1 MPGVPRSGDTAG
13 YTRGA
18 DVGQACAP
26 GMVSG
31 HRHPAVTYDGVSFRI
46 CPMGFGAGHLLCLR
60 TVSLS
65 RHARMLHLFFSN
77 RFTTLE
83 AALLRDI
90 AQAPDASPGAG
101 NPFETETIVVPSVA
115 VRRRLE
121 LDYADVFG
129 VCANVRLT
137 YLAQWLWDMAGKL
150 LTVPESSPFA
160 PDRLVWPL
168 YQCLA
173 QPWGESSP
181 RLAGYLAGA
190 DDVMRFELADR
201 LAHIYDQYLTYRP
214 DWLERWQ
221 SGEFISPGAS
231 TTWGEVQRADEAWQ
245 SALWRQVLAHLE
257 IRERHPTLR
266 AIDRIEQLTPETVP
280 VGWPSRVCVFALSS
294 MPPLSMALLKA
305 MSRLIDVHLY
315 VLNPCESYWFDIVPP
330 SRLSYLTQR
339 DGKAHREV
347 GHPLLAEWGRQTQS
361 HIDALYAD
369 LAPQAVEDRALFQ
382 PNPEPTLLAALQN
395 GILSLDDGR
404 HGAPDGVAADGSVQ
418 VHVCHSLARQIEV
431 LHDRL
436 LACFDEIPDLRPDD
450 VLITVPDLG
459 RAAPLI
465 DAVFGTATPRIPYLV
480 TGLPPTRTNPVA
492 RAFASILALPQQRV
506 AASSL
511 VELARTEAVAQRY
524 DLGGN
529 VLDAIQNWLHSAG
542 ARRGWRGDALLRL
555 DGTGQTSSDRTMT
568 SAGADIPP
576 ALERHTL
583 GDAMMRLFLGYALPD
598 DAMPVDD
605 WLPVGG
611 IEGGRAEL
619 LGQLARLIDDLDMTA
634 VSLQTERTGLAWRD
648 QLLAMLELF
657 FSDEPRFADDVA
669 EVRMAI
675 EQIGTAIADGA
686 PEVRVPVEVVAR
698 VLADALDDPTRG
710 GVPSGRVTF
719 AAIPSLRLLPYRV
732 VCMIGMDDGVLPGR
746 VRADEFD
753 LMRALPQRGDRQRR
767 DDERNLFLDL
777 MLSAQDRFLITYTG
791 RSVRDN
797 APLPPSTVVDELLD
811 FTGQLLAPASQGF
824 DLDEQRKARETLVVL
839 HPLQPFSPAYF
850 DGRKP
855 SLYSYDVANGEAAQQ
870 LVGQLASPAPD
881 AAALPFVHEPLPAIA
896 QTHLTLDDLLRFW
909 RHPGRAWARDRLGL
923 SLGDMLTEVEDEEPF
938 VLDWSGRDALAAR
951 LLPRLLRDDGRD
963 PRAQAAAIERIANVS
978 HELPGGATGAVWRRR
993 ELGGLRALATQV
1005 RQAQADGTQEL
1016 LVTLPLKPALPPS
1029 WTGSTDAIWHGDA
1042 TLCADC
1048 LLQGRLAPVSRHG
1061 LVMYRYGSMRP
1072 SDLLAAWLAHLVL
1085 CAHLQQPEHAG
1096 LEVAPRTLWYGEDE
1110 TFALR
1115 PVDDAAALL
1124 AQWVALYRLG
1134 QTRPLP
1140 FFVRSAWKLASTG
1153 KMTDAESAWSGSAF
1167 ARGDADD
1174 PYTKLIWRGVEDPLA
1189 SPFDLLA
1196 NTMFGPMVQHLE
1208 IVEGA

>member
-1 MPGVPRSGDTAG
+1 
-13 YTRGA
+13 
-18 DVGQACAP
+18 
-26 GMVSG
+26 
-31 HRHPAVTYDGVSFRI
+31 
-46 CPMGFGAGHLLCLR
+46 
-60 TVSLS
+60 
-65 RHARMLHLFFSN
+65 MLHLFFSN

-83 AALLRDI
+83 AALLRDL
-90 AQAPDASPGAG
+90 AQAPGSAG
-101 NPFETETIVVPSVA
+101 KSGHPFETETIVVPSVA

-137 YLAQWLWDMAGKL
+137 YLAQWLWDMAGQL

-168 YQCLA
+168 YQCLG
-173 QPWGESSP
+173 QPWVTTSP

-190 DDVMRFELADR
+190 DEVMRFELADR
-201 LAHIYDQYLTYRP
+201 LAHLYDQYLTYRP
-214 DWLERWQ
+214 NWLERWQ
-221 SGEFISPGAS
+221 SGDAIAPGAA
-231 TTWGEVQRADEAWQ
+231 TGWGDVQRADEAWQ
-245 SALWRQVLAHLE
+245 SALWRQVLTHLE

-266 AIDRIEQLTPETVP
+266 AIDRIEALTPETVP
-280 VGWPSRVCVFALSS
+280 AGWPSRVSVFALSS

-305 MSRLIDVHLY
+305 MSRLIDVRLY
-315 VLNPCESYWFDIVPP
+315 ALNPCESYWFDIVPP
-330 SRLSYLTQR
+330 SRLSYLARR
-339 DGKAHREV
+339 DGAAHREV

-382 PNPEPTLLAALQN
+382 PNAAPTLLAALQN
-395 GILSLDDGR
+395 GILTLDDGR
-404 HGAPDGVAADGSVQ
+404 HGAPDGVGADGSVQ

-450 VLITVPDLG
+450 VLVTVPDLG

-492 RAFASILALPQQRV
+492 RAFAAILALAQQRV

-511 VELARTEAVAQRY
+511 VELARTEAIAQRY

-529 VLDAIQNWLHSAG
+529 VLDAIQDWLHAAG

-555 DGTGQTSSDRTMT
+555 D
-568 SAGADIPP
+568 APP
-576 ALERHTL
+576 ASALSDADASPVLERHTL

-598 DAMPVDD
+598 DALPVDD

-611 IEGGRAEL
+611 IEGGRAEW
-619 LGQLARLIDDLDMTA
+619 LGQLARLIDDLDANA
-634 VSLQTERTGLAWRD
+634 VTLQTARTGLAWRD
-648 QLLAMLELF
+648 QLLAMLEQF

-675 EQIGTAIADGA
+675 EQIGSAIADGA
-686 PEVRVPVEVVAR
+686 PDVQVPVDVVAR
-698 VLADALDDPTRG
+698 VLANALDDPTRG

-797 APLPPSTVVDELLD
+797 APLPPSTAVDELLD
-811 FTGQLLAPASQGF
+811 FAGQLLAPVLQGYS
-824 DLDEQRKARETLVVL
+824 LDDQREARERLAVS

-850 DGRKP
+850 DGHDA
-855 SLYSYDVANGEAAQQ
+855 SLYSYDAANGEAAQQ
-870 LVGQLASPAPD
+870 LADQLASPAPEAP
-881 AAALPFVHEPLPAIA
+881 AAPFVREPLPAIV

-923 SLGDMLTEVEDEEPF
+923 SLGELLTEVDDEEPF
-938 VLDWSGRDALAAR
+938 VLDWAGRDALAAR
-951 LLPRLLRDDGRD
+951 LLPRLLRQDGRGVREGHASTD
-963 PRAQAAAIERIANVS
+963 AIERIAKVS

-993 ELGGLRALATQV
+993 ELGALRALASQV
-1005 RQAQADGTQEL
+1005 REVQAEGTQDL
-1016 LVTLPLKPALPPS
+1016 LVTLPLTPALPPS
-1029 WTGSTDAIWHGDA
+1029 WLESTDTAWHGDA
-1042 TLCADC
+1042 TLRAEC
-1048 LLQGRLAPVSRHG
+1048 LLQGRLAPVSRYG

-1072 SDLLAAWLAHLVL
+1072 SDLLAAWLSHLAL

-1096 LEVAPRTLWYGEDE
+1096 LDVAARTLWYGEDE

-1115 PVDDAAALL
+1115 PVEDAAALL
-1124 AQWVALYRLG
+1124 GQWVALYRLG

-1153 KMTDAESAWSGSAF
+1153 KPGEAQSAWLGSAF

-1174 PYTKLIWRGVEDPLA
+1174 PYTRLIWRGVEDPLA
-1189 SPFDLLA
+1189 SPFDRLA
-1196 NTMFGPMVQHLE
+1196 NLLFGPVAQHLDM
-1208 IVEGA
+1208 VEGA

>member
-1 MPGVPRSGDTAG
+1 
-13 YTRGA
+13 
-18 DVGQACAP
+18 
-26 GMVSG
+26 
-31 HRHPAVTYDGVSFRI
+31 
-46 CPMGFGAGHLLCLR
+46 
-60 TVSLS
+60 
-65 RHARMLHLFFSN
+65 MLHLFFSN

-83 AALLRDI
+83 AALLRDL
-90 AQAPDASPGAG
+90 ARAPGDPLHV
-101 NPFETETIVVPSVA
+101 ETIVVPSVA

-173 QPWGESSP
+173 QPWVAASP
-181 RLAGYLAGA
+181 RLAGYLSEA
-190 DDVMRFELADR
+190 DDVMRFELAER

-214 DWLERWQ
+214 GWLERWQ
-221 SGEFISPGAS
+221 SGAAIDPGTAS
-231 TTWGEVQRADEAWQ
+231 GWGEVQRADEAWQ
-245 SALWRQVLAHLE
+245 SALWRQVLTHLE

-266 AIDRIEQLTPETVP
+266 AIDRIGELTPETVP
-280 VGWPSRVCVFALSS
+280 PGWPSRVSVFALSS

-315 VLNPCESYWFDIVPP
+315 ALNPCESYWFDIVPP

-339 DGKAHREV
+339 DGAAHREV

-369 LAPQAVEDRALFQ
+369 LAPQAVEDHALFQ
-382 PNPEPTLLAALQN
+382 PNPAPTLLAALQN
-395 GILSLDDGR
+395 GILTLDDGR
-404 HGAPDGVAADGSVQ
+404 HGAPAGVTADGSVQ

-492 RAFASILALPQQRV
+492 RAFSAILALPQQRV

-511 VELARTEAVAQRY
+511 IELARTEAIAQRY

-529 VLDAIQNWLHSAG
+529 VLDSIQNWLHAAG

-555 DGTGQTSSDRTMT
+555 DAQGDGTQDETGM
-568 SAGADIPP
+568 AH

-598 DAMPVDD
+598 DALPVDD

-619 LGQLARLIDDLDMTA
+619 LGQLARLVDDLDATTVA
-634 VSLQTERTGLAWRD
+634 LQTERTGIAWRD
-648 QLLAMLELF
+648 QLLAMLEQF

-669 EVRMAI
+669 EVRLAI
-675 EQIGTAIADGA
+675 EQIGSAIADGA
-686 PEVRVPVEVVAR
+686 PEVRVPVAVVAR

-732 VCMIGMDDGVLPGR
+732 VCMLGMDDGVLPGR
-746 VRADEFD
+746 VRVDEFD

-797 APLPPSTVVDELLD
+797 APLPPSTAVDELLD
-811 FTGQLLAPASQGF
+811 FTGQLLAPMSQGYT
-824 DLDEQRKARETLVVL
+824 LEEQREARDRLVVL

-850 DGRKP
+850 DGRDA
-855 SLYSYDVANGEAAQQ
+855 SLYSYDVSNGEAAQK
-870 LVGQLASPAPD
+870 LAEQLASPLPD
-881 AAALPFVHEPLPAIA
+881 ARATPFVREALPAVA

-938 VLDWSGRDALAAR
+938 VLDWAGRDALAAR
-951 LLPRLLRDDGRD
+951 LLPRLLRHDGHD
-963 PRAQAAAIERIANVS
+963 AHTHAEVVERIANVS

-993 ELGGLRALATQV
+993 ELGGLRALASQV
-1005 RQAQADGTQEL
+1005 RQAQAEGTREL
-1016 LVTLPLKPALPPS
+1016 LVTLPLQPVLPAT
-1029 WTGSTDAIWHGDA
+1029 WRESTDAVWHGDA
-1042 TLCADC
+1042 TLSAAC
-1048 LLQGRLAPVSRHG
+1048 LLQGRLAPVSRYG

-1072 SDLLAAWLAHLVL
+1072 SDLLAAWLSHLAL
-1085 CAHLQQPEHAG
+1085 CAHLQQPGQAG
-1096 LEVAPRTLWYGEDE
+1096 EDIAARTLWYGEDE
-1110 TFALR
+1110 TFALK
-1115 PVDDAAALL
+1115 PVEDAAALL
-1124 AQWVALYRLG
+1124 GQWVALYRLG

-1140 FFVRSAWKLASTG
+1140 FFARSAWKLASTG
-1153 KMTDAESAWSGSAF
+1153 KPAEAESAWQGSAF

-1174 PYTKLIWRGVEDPLA
+1174 PYTRLLWRGVEDPLA

-1196 NTMFGPMVQHLE
+1196 NAIFGPLMQHLE
-1208 IVEGA
+1208 LVEGA

>member
-1 MPGVPRSGDTAG
+1 
-13 YTRGA
+13 
-18 DVGQACAP
+18 
-26 GMVSG
+26 
-31 HRHPAVTYDGVSFRI
+31 
-46 CPMGFGAGHLLCLR
+46 
-60 TVSLS
+60 
-65 RHARMLHLFFSN
+65 MLHLFFSN

-83 AALLRDI
+83 AALLRDL
-90 AQAPDASPGAG
+90 AQAPGGDGASG
-101 NPFETETIVVPSVA
+101 NPFDTETIVVPSVA

-173 QPWGESSP
+173 QPWVQASP

-190 DDVMRFELADR
+190 DDVMRFELAER

-214 DWLERWQ
+214 NWLERWQ
-221 SGEFISPGAS
+221 SGDAIDPGVA
-231 TTWGEVQRADEAWQ
+231 TGWGDVQRADEVWQ
-245 SALWRQVLAHLE
+245 RMLWQKVLAHLE

-266 AIDRIEQLTPETVP
+266 AIDRIEQLTADTVP
-280 VGWPSRVCVFALSS
+280 AGWPARVSVFALSS

-315 VLNPCESYWFDIVPP
+315 VLNPCEGYWFDIVAP
-330 SRLSYLTQR
+330 SRLSYLARR
-339 DGKAHREV
+339 DGTAHREV

-382 PNPEPTLLAALQN
+382 PNPAPTLLAALQN
-395 GILSLDDGR
+395 GILTLDDGR
-404 HGAPDGVAADGSVQ
+404 HGAPEGTRADGSVQ

-492 RAFASILALPQQRV
+492 RAFASILALPQLRV
-506 AASSL
+506 AASDL

-529 VLDAIQNWLHSAG
+529 VLDAIQNWLHAAG

-555 DGTGQTSSDRTMT
+555 DASGKANTANAAD
-568 SAGADIPP
+568 GAVAP

-598 DAMPVDD
+598 DALPVDD

-619 LGQLARLIDDLDMTA
+619 LGQLARLIDDLDLTA
-634 VSLQTERTGLAWRD
+634 LTLQTERTGLAWRD
-648 QLLAMLELF
+648 QLLAMLEQF

-675 EQIGTAIADGA
+675 EQIGSAIADGA
-686 PEVRVPVEVVAR
+686 PDVQVPVEVVAR

-797 APLPPSTVVDELLD
+797 APLPPSTAVDELLD
-811 FTGQLLAPASQGF
+811 FTGQLLAPVSQGF
-824 DLDEQRKARETLVVL
+824 GLEEQREARGRVVVL

-850 DGRKP
+850 DGHDA
-855 SLYSYDVANGEAAQQ
+855 SLYSYDVSNGEAAQQ
-870 LVGQLASPAPD
+870 LADQLASPAAAAPD
-881 AAALPFVHEPLPAIA
+881 APFVGESLPAVA

-923 SLGDMLTEVEDEEPF
+923 SLGEMLTEVEDEEPF
-938 VLDWSGRDALAAR
+938 VLDWAGRDALASR
-951 LLPRLLRDDGRD
+951 LLPRLLRQADGDART
-963 PRAQAAAIERIANVS
+963 QAEAIDRIARVS

-1005 RQAQADGTQEL
+1005 REAQAEGTQEL
-1016 LVTLPLKPALPPS
+1016 LITLPLQPALPPS
-1029 WTGSTDAIWHGDA
+1029 WKAATNVEWHGDA
-1042 TLCADC
+1042 TLSADC
-1048 LLQGRLAPVSRHG
+1048 LLQGRLAPVSRYG

-1072 SDLLAAWLAHLVL
+1072 SDLLAAWVAHLAL
-1085 CAHLQQPEHAG
+1085 CAHLQQPSNAG
-1096 LEVAPRTLWYGEDE
+1096 MDVAARTLWYGESE

-1115 PVDDAAALL
+1115 PVDDAATLL
-1124 AQWVALYRLG
+1124 GQWVALYRLG

-1140 FFVRSAWKLASTG
+1140 FFARSAWKLASTG
-1153 KMTDAESAWSGSAF
+1153 KLSEAESAWQGSAF
-1167 ARGDADD
+1167 SRGDADD
-1174 PYTKLIWRGVEDPLA
+1174 PYSRLIWRGVENPLA
-1189 SPFDLLA
+1189 PPFDLLA
-1196 NTMFGPMVQHLE
+1196 NAVFGPVVQHLE
-1208 IVEGA
+1208 VVEGA

>member
-1 MPGVPRSGDTAG
+1 
-13 YTRGA
+13 
-18 DVGQACAP
+18 
-26 GMVSG
+26 
-31 HRHPAVTYDGVSFRI
+31 
-46 CPMGFGAGHLLCLR
+46 
-60 TVSLS
+60 
-65 RHARMLHLFFSN
+65 MLHLFFSN

-83 AALLRDI
+83 AALLRDL
-90 AQAPDASPGAG
+90 AQAPGASAG
-101 NPFETETIVVPSVA
+101 PVNPFETETIVVPSVA

-150 LTVPESSPFA
+150 VAVPESSPFA

-173 QPWGESSP
+173 QPWVQASP

-214 DWLERWQ
+214 NWLERWQ
-221 SGEFISPGAS
+221 SGDAISPGAA
-231 TTWGEVQRADEAWQ
+231 TTWGDVQRADEVWQ
-245 SALWRQVLAHLE
+245 SALWRQVLAHLD

-266 AIDRIEQLTPETVP
+266 AIDRIEQLTQETIP
-280 VGWPSRVCVFALSS
+280 VGWPSRVSVFALSS

-330 SRLSYLTQR
+330 SRLSYLTRR
-339 DGKAHREV
+339 DGAAHREV

-382 PNPEPTLLAALQN
+382 PNPTPTLLAALQN
-395 GILSLDDGR
+395 GMLTLDDGR
-404 HGAPDGVAADGSVQ
+404 HGAPEGVDADGSVQ

-436 LACFDEIPDLRPDD
+436 LACFDDIPDLRPDD

-459 RAAPLI
+459 RAAPII

-506 AASSL
+506 AASGL

-524 DLGGN
+524 HLGGN
-529 VLDAIQNWLHSAG
+529 VLDAIQNWLHAAG

-555 DGTGQTSSDRTMT
+555 DG
-568 SAGADIPP
+568 AGAALASGTGAAP

-634 VSLQTERTGLAWRD
+634 VALQTERTGLAWRD
-648 QLLAMLELF
+648 QLLGMLEQF

-675 EQIGTAIADGA
+675 EQIGSAIADGA

-797 APLPPSTVVDELLD
+797 APLPPSTAVDELLD
-811 FTGQLLAPASQGF
+811 FTGQLLAPVSQGF
-824 DLDEQRKARETLVVL
+824 SLDEQREARERLVVL

-850 DGRKP
+850 DGRAP
-855 SLYSYDVANGEAAQQ
+855 ALYSYDVSNGEAAQQ
-870 LVGQLASPAPD
+870 LADQLASAMPD
-881 AAALPFVHEPLPAIA
+881 APVAPFVREPLPAVA

-923 SLGDMLTEVEDEEPF
+923 SLNEMLTEVEDDEPF
-938 VLDWSGRDALAAR
+938 VLDWAGRDALAAR
-951 LLPRLLRDDGRD
+951 LLPRLLRDHGRD
-963 PRAQAAAIERIANVS
+963 GGQDGGRGARTRAEAVERIASVS

-1005 RQAQADGTQEL
+1005 REAQAEGTQEL
-1016 LVTLPLKPALPPS
+1016 LVTLPLTPALPPS
-1029 WTGSTDAIWHGDA
+1029 WIDSTDIVWHGDV
-1042 TLCADC
+1042 TLSAEC

-1061 LVMYRYGSMRP
+1061 LVMYRYGSLRP
-1072 SDLLAAWLAHLVL
+1072 SDLLAAWLAHLAL
-1085 CAHLQQPEHAG
+1085 CAYLQQPDHAG
-1096 LEVAPRTLWYGEDE
+1096 MDIAARTLWYGENE

-1115 PVDDAAALL
+1115 PVEGAAAWL

-1140 FFVRSAWKLASTG
+1140 FFMRSAWKLASTG
-1153 KMTDAESAWSGSAF
+1153 KSADAQSAWQGSAF

-1196 NTMFGPMVQHLE
+1196 NTLLGPLVQHLE
-1208 IVEGA
+1208 LVEGV

>member
-1 MPGVPRSGDTAG
+1 
-13 YTRGA
+13 
-18 DVGQACAP
+18 
-26 GMVSG
+26 
-31 HRHPAVTYDGVSFRI
+31 
-46 CPMGFGAGHLLCLR
+46 
-60 TVSLS
+60 
-65 RHARMLHLFFSN
+65 MLHLFFSN

-83 AALLRDI
+83 AALLRDL
-90 AQAPDASPGAG
+90 AQAPGDPLHS
-101 NPFETETIVVPSVA
+101 ETIVVPSVA

-129 VCANVRLT
+129 VCANVRLA

-173 QPWGESSP
+173 QPWVKTSP
-181 RLAGYLAGA
+181 RLAGYLAEA
-190 DDVMRFELADR
+190 DDVMRFELAER

-214 DWLERWQ
+214 NWLERWQ
-221 SGEFISPGAS
+221 SGDTIPVGGAAG
-231 TTWGEVQRADEAWQ
+231 WGDVQRDDEVWQ
-245 SALWRQVLAHLE
+245 SELWRRALQHLD

-266 AIDRIEQLTPETVP
+266 AIDQIEQLTPETLP
-280 VGWPSRVCVFALSS
+280 SGWPARVSVFALSS
-294 MPPLSMALLKA
+294 MPPLSMVMLKA
-305 MSRLIDVHLY
+305 MSRLMDVHLY

-330 SRLSYLTQR
+330 SRLSYLKRR
-339 DGKAHREV
+339 DGTAHREV
-347 GHPLLAEWGRQTQS
+347 GHPLLAEWGRQTQA

-369 LAPQAVEDRALFQ
+369 LAQQAVEDRALFQ
-382 PNPEPTLLAALQN
+382 PNTAPTLLAALQN
-395 GILSLDDGR
+395 GILTLDDGR
-404 HGAPDGVAADGSVQ
+404 YGVPEGVGADGSVE

-459 RAAPLI
+459 KAAPLI

-492 RAFASILALPQQRV
+492 RAFASILALPQMRV
-506 AASSL
+506 AASDL
-511 VELARTEAVAQRY
+511 VELARTDAVAQRY
-524 DLGGN
+524 DLAGN
-529 VLDAIQNWLHSAG
+529 VLDSIQNWLHAAG

-555 DGTGQTSSDRTMT
+555 DAQGAQRGKGSSGD
-568 SAGADIPP
+568 SGVSGVSGDSGAGRDAAGVAP

-598 DAMPVDD
+598 DALPVDD

-619 LGQLARLIDDLDMTA
+619 LGELARLIDDLDATA
-634 VSLQTERTGLAWRD
+634 VALQTERTGLAWRD
-648 QLLAMLELF
+648 QLLAMLEQF
-657 FSDEPRFADDVA
+657 FSDDARFADDVA

-675 EQIGTAIADGA
+675 EQIGSAIADGA

-719 AAIPSLRLLPYRV
+719 AAIPSLRSLPYRV
-732 VCMIGMDDGVLPGR
+732 VCMLGMDDGVLPGR

-753 LMRALPQRGDRQRR
+753 LMRVLPQRGDRQRR

-777 MLSAQDRFLITYTG
+777 LLCAQDRFLITYTG

-797 APLPPSTVVDELLD
+797 APLPPSTAVDELLD

-824 DLDEQRKARETLVVL
+824 HVDDQREARERLVVL

-850 DGRKP
+850 DGQHAA
-855 SLYSYDVANGEAAQQ
+855 LYSYDVSNGEAAR
-870 LVGQLASPAPD
+870 QLATQLAAPVPEAPA
-881 AAALPFVHEPLPAIA
+881 APFVSEPLPAVA

-923 SLGDMLTEVEDEEPF
+923 TLGDVLTEVEDDEPF
-938 VLDWSGRDALAAR
+938 VLDWAGRDALAAR
-951 LLPRLLRDDGRD
+951 LLPRLLRADHGDART
-963 PRAQAAAIERIANVS
+963 RADAIERIARVS

-993 ELGGLRALATQV
+993 ELGGLRALASQV
-1005 RQAQADGTQEL
+1005 REALAEGTQEIL
-1016 LVTLPLKPALPPS
+1016 TMLPLTPALPS
-1029 WTGSTDAIWHGDA
+1029 GWQTTAGAQWHGDA
-1042 TLCADC
+1042 TLSAPC
-1048 LLQGRLAPVSRHG
+1048 LLQGRLAPVSRYG

-1072 SDLLAAWLAHLVL
+1072 SDLLAAWLSHLAL

-1096 LEVAPRTLWYGEDE
+1096 LDVAARTLWYGEDD

-1115 PVDDAAALL
+1115 PVENAETLL
-1124 AQWVALYRLG
+1124 GQLVALYRLG

-1140 FFVRSAWKLASTG
+1140 FFARSAWKLASTG
-1153 KMTDAESAWSGSAF
+1153 KPSDAQSQWEGSAF

-1174 PYTKLIWRGVEDPLA
+1174 PYTRLVWRGVEDPLA

-1196 NTMFGPMVQHLE
+1196 NTVFGPLVAHLE
-1208 IVEGA
+1208 LVEGA

>member
-1 MPGVPRSGDTAG
+1 
-13 YTRGA
+13 
-18 DVGQACAP
+18 
-26 GMVSG
+26 
-31 HRHPAVTYDGVSFRI
+31 
-46 CPMGFGAGHLLCLR
+46 
-60 TVSLS
+60 
-65 RHARMLHLFFSN
+65 MLHLFFSN

-83 AALLRDI
+83 AALLREL
-90 AQAPDASPGAG
+90 AQAPGSAGGAG
-101 NPFETETIVVPSVA
+101 NPFDTETIVVPSVA

-173 QPWGESSP
+173 QPWAEASP

-190 DDVMRFELADR
+190 DDVMRFELAER
-201 LAHIYDQYLTYRP
+201 LAHLYDQYLTYRP
-214 DWLERWQ
+214 NWLERWQ
-221 SGEFISPGAS
+221 SGEAIEPGAAAG
-231 TTWGEVQRADEAWQ
+231 WGDVQRADEAWQ

-257 IRERHPTLR
+257 IDERHPTLR
-266 AIDRIEQLTPETVP
+266 AIDRIAQLTPETVP
-280 VGWPSRVCVFALSS
+280 AGWPSRVSVFALSS

-305 MSRLIDVHLY
+305 MSRLIEVHLY

-330 SRLSYLTQR
+330 SRLSYLARR
-339 DGKAHREV
+339 DGGAHREV

-382 PNPEPTLLAALQN
+382 PNPAPTLLAALQN
-395 GILSLDDGR
+395 GMLTLDDGR
-404 HGAPDGVAADGSVQ
+404 GGAPDGASADGSVQ

-511 VELARTEAVAQRY
+511 VELARTEAIAQRY

-529 VLDAIQNWLHSAG
+529 VLDTLQNWLQAAG

-555 DGTGQTSSDRTMT
+555 DALQASATS
-568 SAGADIPP
+568 GADTAP
-576 ALERHTL
+576 ALARHTL

-598 DAMPVDD
+598 DALPVDD

-619 LGQLARLIDDLDMTA
+619 LGQLARLIDDLAAAA
-634 VSLQTERTGLAWRD
+634 VMLQTDRTGLAWRD
-648 QLLAMLELF
+648 HLLAMLEQF

-675 EQIGTAIADGA
+675 EQIGSAIADGA
-686 PEVRVPVEVVAR
+686 PDVGLPVEVVAR

-777 MLSAQDRFLITYTG
+777 MLSAQDRFLLTYTG

-811 FTGQLLAPASQGF
+811 FSAQLLAPVSQGYS
-824 DLDEQRKARETLVVL
+824 LEEQREARERLVVM

-850 DGRKP
+850 DGRDA
-855 SLYSYDVANGEAAQQ
+855 SLYSYDVSNGEAAQQ
-870 LVGQLASPAPD
+870 LAEQLASPAPD
-881 AAALPFVHEPLPAIA
+881 ARAAPFVREPLPAVA

-923 SLGDMLTEVEDEEPF
+923 SLGELPTDVDDEEPF
-938 VLDWSGRDALAAR
+938 VLDWGGRDALAAR
-951 LLPRLLRDDGRD
+951 LLPRLLRQDGRD
-963 PRAQAAAIERIANVS
+963 PRKHAEAIERIAKVS

-993 ELGGLRALATQV
+993 ELSGLRALASQV
-1005 RQAQADGTQEL
+1005 RDAHAEGTQEL
-1016 LVTLPLKPALPPS
+1016 HVTLALKPALPPA
-1029 WTGSTDAIWHGDA
+1029 WRESTDAAWHGDA
-1042 TLCADC
+1042 TLSAEC
-1048 LLQGRLAPVSRHG
+1048 LLQGRLAPVSRFG
-1061 LVMYRYGSMRP
+1061 LTMYRYGSMRP
-1072 SDLLAAWLAHLVL
+1072 SDLLAAWLAHLAL
-1085 CAHLQQPEHAG
+1085 CAHLQQPEHIG
-1096 LEVAPRTLWYGEDE
+1096 QDVAARTLWYGEDE

-1115 PVDDAAALL
+1115 PVDDAATLL
-1124 AQWVALYRLG
+1124 GQWVALYRLG

-1140 FFVRSAWKLASTG
+1140 FFARSAWKLASTG
-1153 KMTDAESAWSGSAF
+1153 KPGEAESAWLGSAF

-1174 PYTKLIWRGVEDPLA
+1174 PYTRLIWRGVDDPLA

-1196 NTMFGPMVQHLE
+1196 NTVFGPVVQHLD
-1208 IVEGA
+1208 VMEGA

>member
-1 MPGVPRSGDTAG
+1 
-13 YTRGA
+13 
-18 DVGQACAP
+18 
-26 GMVSG
+26 
-31 HRHPAVTYDGVSFRI
+31 
-46 CPMGFGAGHLLCLR
+46 
-60 TVSLS
+60 
-65 RHARMLHLFFSN
+65 MLHLFFSN

-83 AALLRDI
+83 AALLRDL
-90 AQAPDASPGAG
+90 AQAPGQGDAAA
-101 NPFETETIVVPSVA
+101 NPFDTETIVVPSVA

-121 LDYADVFG
+121 LDYADIFG

-173 QPWGESSP
+173 QPWVRSSP

-190 DDVMRFELADR
+190 DDVMRFELAER

-214 DWLERWQ
+214 NWLERWQ
-221 SGEFISPGAS
+221 AGEPIDAGTAPG
-231 TTWGEVQRADEAWQ
+231 WGQVQRDDEAWQ
-245 SALWRQVLAHLE
+245 SALWRKVLAHLD

-280 VGWPSRVCVFALSS
+280 HGWPRRVSVFALSS

-330 SRLSYLTQR
+330 SRLSYLTRR
-339 DGKAHREV
+339 DGAAHREV

-382 PNPEPTLLAALQN
+382 PNPAPTLLAALQN
-395 GILSLDDGR
+395 GILTLDDGR
-404 HGAPDGVAADGSVQ
+404 HGTTQGGGADGSVQ

-450 VLITVPDLG
+450 VLITVPDLA

-529 VLDAIQNWLHSAG
+529 VLDAIQNWLHAAG

-555 DGTGQTSSDRTMT
+555 EAPRQAADGDGEM
-568 SAGADIPP
+568 AP

-598 DAMPVDD
+598 DALPVDD

-619 LGQLARLIDDLDMTA
+619 LGQLARLIDDLDMTSVA
-634 VSLQTERTGLAWRD
+634 LRTERTGLEWRD
-648 QLLAMLELF
+648 QLLAMLEQF
-657 FSDEPRFADDVA
+657 FSDETRFADDVA

-675 EQIGTAIADGA
+675 EQIGSAIADGA

-753 LMRALPQRGDRQRR
+753 LMRVLPQRGDRQRR

-797 APLPPSTVVDELLD
+797 APLPPSTAVDELLD
-811 FTGQLLAPASQGF
+811 FTGQLLAPVSAGYT
-824 DLDEQRKARETLVVL
+824 LEAQREARDALIVL

-850 DGRKP
+850 DGRDA
-855 SLYSYDVANGEAAQQ
+855 SLFSYDVSNG
-870 LVGQLASPAPD
+870 D
-881 AAALPFVHEPLPAIA
+881 AARALADPLAVPASDVPEAPFVREALPAVA

-923 SLGDMLTEVEDEEPF
+923 SLGEMLTEVEDDEPF
-938 VLDWSGRDALAAR
+938 VLDWAGRDALASR
-951 LLPRLLRDDGRD
+951 LLPRLLRDDARD
-963 PRAQAAAIERIANVS
+963 ARHHAEAVERIARVS

-993 ELGGLRALATQV
+993 ELGGLRALAAQV
-1005 RQAQADGTQEL
+1005 REAQAEGTQEL
-1016 LVTLPLKPALPPS
+1016 LVALPLTPALPPS
-1029 WTGSTDAIWHGDA
+1029 WKASTPAAWHGDA
-1042 TLCADC
+1042 TLSAQC
-1048 LLQGRLAPVSRHG
+1048 LLQGRLAPVSRYG

-1072 SDLLAAWLAHLVL
+1072 SDLLAAWLAHLAL
-1085 CAHLQQPEHAG
+1085 CAHLQQSAHAG
-1096 LEVAPRTLWYGEDE
+1096 LDVAPRTLWYGENE

-1115 PVDDAAALL
+1115 PVEDAAALL

-1140 FFVRSAWKLASTG
+1140 FFARSAWKLASTG
-1153 KMTDAESAWSGSAF
+1153 KAAEAESAWQGSAF

-1174 PYTKLIWRGVEDPLA
+1174 PYTRLLWRGVENPLA
-1189 SPFDLLA
+1189 PPFDLLA
-1196 NTMFGPMVQHLE
+1196 NTVFGPVVQHLE
-1208 IVEGA
+1208 VVEGA

>member
-1 MPGVPRSGDTAG
+1 
-13 YTRGA
+13 
-18 DVGQACAP
+18 
-26 GMVSG
+26 
-31 HRHPAVTYDGVSFRI
+31 
-46 CPMGFGAGHLLCLR
+46 
-60 TVSLS
+60 
-65 RHARMLHLFFSN
+65 MLHLFFSN

-83 AALLRDI
+83 AALLRDL
-90 AQAPDASPGAG
+90 AQAPGSAGKSG
-101 NPFETETIVVPSVA
+101 NPFETETVVVPSVA

-137 YLAQWLWDMAGKL
+137 YLAQWLWDMAGQL
-150 LTVPESSPFA
+150 LSVPESSPFA

-168 YQCLA
+168 YQCLG
-173 QPWGESSP
+173 QPWVAASP

-201 LAHIYDQYLTYRP
+201 LAHLYDQYLTYRP
-214 DWLERWQ
+214 NWLERWQ
-221 SGEFISPGAS
+221 SGETITPGAA
-231 TTWGEVQRADEAWQ
+231 TGWGDMQRADEAWQ
-245 SALWRQVLAHLE
+245 SALWQQVLAHLE

-266 AIDRIEQLTPETVP
+266 AIDRIEALTPETVP
-280 VGWPSRVCVFALSS
+280 AGWPSRVSVFALSS

-305 MSRLIDVHLY
+305 MSRLIDVRLY

-330 SRLSYLTQR
+330 SRLSYLARR
-339 DGKAHREV
+339 DGVAHREV

-382 PNPEPTLLAALQN
+382 PNPAPTLLAALQN
-395 GILSLDDGR
+395 GILTLDDGR
-404 HGAPDGVAADGSVQ
+404 HGAPDGVSADGSVQ

-431 LHDRL
+431 LHDQL

-450 VLITVPDLG
+450 VLVTVPDLG

-492 RAFASILALPQQRV
+492 RAFASILALAQQRV

-511 VELARTEAVAQRY
+511 VELARTEAIAQRY

-529 VLDAIQNWLHSAG
+529 VLDAIQDWLHAAG

-555 DGTGQTSSDRTMT
+555 DTPQA
-568 SAGADIPP
+568 SAPCTAEASPT
-576 ALERHTL
+576 LERHTL

-598 DAMPVDD
+598 DALPVDD

-611 IEGGRAEL
+611 IEGGRAEW
-619 LGQLARLIDDLDMTA
+619 LGQLARLIDDLDANA
-634 VSLQTERTGLAWRD
+634 VTLQTARTGLAWRD
-648 QLLAMLELF
+648 QLLAMLEQF

-675 EQIGTAIADGA
+675 EQVGSAMADGA
-686 PEVRVPVEVVAR
+686 PDVQLPVDVVAR
-698 VLADALDDPTRG
+698 VLANALDDPTRG

-777 MLSAQDRFLITYTG
+777 MLSAQARFLMTYTG

-811 FTGQLLAPASQGF
+811 FAGQLLAPVSQGYS
-824 DLDEQRKARETLVVL
+824 LDDQREARERLAVS
-839 HPLQPFSPAYF
+839 HPLQPFSPAYY
-850 DGRKP
+850 DGHDA
-855 SLYSYDVANGEAAQQ
+855 SLYSYDAANGEAAQQ
-870 LVGQLASPAPD
+870 LADQLASPAPS
-881 AAALPFVHEPLPAIA
+881 APAVPFVREPLPAVV

-923 SLGDMLTEVEDEEPF
+923 SLGDWVTEVDDEEPF
-938 VLDWSGRDALAAR
+938 VLDWAGRDALAAR
-951 LLPRLLRDDGRD
+951 LLPRLLRHDGRD
-963 PRAQAAAIERIANVS
+963 EHANADAIERIAKVS

-993 ELGGLRALATQV
+993 ELGGLRALASQV
-1005 RQAQADGTQEL
+1005 REAQAEGTQEL
-1016 LVTLPLKPALPPS
+1016 QVTLPLAPALPPS
-1029 WTGSTDAIWHGDA
+1029 WLASTDTAWHGDA
-1042 TLCADC
+1042 TLRADC
-1048 LLQGRLAPVSRHG
+1048 LLQGRLAPVSRYG
-1061 LVMYRYGSMRP
+1061 LVMYRYGSLRP
-1072 SDLLAAWLAHLVL
+1072 SDLLAAWLAHLAL

-1096 LEVAPRTLWYGEDE
+1096 LDVAARTLWYGEDE

-1115 PVDDAAALL
+1115 PVEDAAALL
-1124 AQWVALYRLG
+1124 GQWVALYRLG

-1140 FFVRSAWKLASTG
+1140 FFARSAWKLASTG
-1153 KMTDAESAWSGSAF
+1153 KPGEAQNAWLGSAF
-1167 ARGDADD
+1167 ARGDVDD
-1174 PYTKLIWRGVEDPLA
+1174 PYTRLIWRGVEDPLA

-1196 NTMFGPMVQHLE
+1196 DLLFGPVVKHLDMA
-1208 IVEGA
+1208 EGA

>member
-1 MPGVPRSGDTAG
+1 M
-13 YTRGA
+13 
-18 DVGQACAP
+18 
-26 GMVSG
+26 
-31 HRHPAVTYDGVSFRI
+31 
-46 CPMGFGAGHLLCLR
+46 GHLLCLR
-60 TVSLS
+60 TDPLS

-83 AALLRDI
+83 AALLRDL
-90 AQAPDASPGAG
+90 AQAPGSAGESG

-173 QPWGESSP
+173 QPWVEASP

-190 DDVMRFELADR
+190 DDVMRFELAER

-214 DWLERWQ
+214 SWLERWQ
-221 SGEFISPGAS
+221 SGEAIDPGAA
-231 TTWGEVQRADEAWQ
+231 TGWGETQRADEVWQ
-245 SALWRQVLAHLE
+245 SALWRHVLAHLE

-280 VGWPSRVCVFALSS
+280 AGWPSRVAVFALSS

-330 SRLSYLTQR
+330 SRLSYLTRR
-339 DGKAHREV
+339 DGAAHREV

-382 PNPEPTLLAALQN
+382 PNPAPTLLAALQN
-395 GILSLDDGR
+395 GILTLDDGR
-404 HGAPDGVAADGSVQ
+404 NGPPDGVGADGSVQ

-529 VLDAIQNWLHSAG
+529 VLDAIQNWLHAAG

-555 DGTGQTSSDRTMT
+555 DAQHAAASPAAE
-568 SAGADIPP
+568 AGAAP

-598 DAMPVDD
+598 EAMPVDD

-619 LGQLARLIDDLDMTA
+619 LGQLARLIDDLDATA
-634 VSLQTERTGLAWRD
+634 VALQTERTGLAWRD
-648 QLLAMLELF
+648 QLLAMLEQF
-657 FSDEPRFADDVA
+657 FSDESRFADDVA

-675 EQIGTAIADGA
+675 EQIGAAIADGA

-777 MLSAQDRFLITYTG
+777 MLSAQDRFLLTYTG

-797 APLPPSTVVDELLD
+797 APLPPSTAVDELLD
-811 FTGQLLAPASQGF
+811 FTGQFLAPVSQGYH
-824 DLDEQRKARETLVVL
+824 LDDQREARERVVVL

-850 DGRKP
+850 DGHDA
-855 SLYSYDVANGEAAQQ
+855 SLYSYDVSNGEAAQQ
-870 LVGQLASPAPD
+870 LADQLASPAPD
-881 AAALPFVHEPLPAIA
+881 APAAPFVGEPLPAVA

-923 SLGDMLTEVEDEEPF
+923 SLGEMLTEVEDEEPF
-938 VLDWSGRDALAAR
+938 VLDWAGRDALAAR
-951 LLPRLLRDDGRD
+951 LLPRLLRHDGRD
-963 PRAQAAAIERIANVS
+963 MSTHVDAIERIANVS

-1005 RQAQADGTQEL
+1005 REAQAEGTQEL
-1016 LVTLPLKPALPPS
+1016 LVTLPLKPALPPA
-1029 WTGSTDAIWHGDA
+1029 WRESTDAAWHGDA
-1042 TLCADC
+1042 TLCAEC
-1048 LLQGRLAPVSRHG
+1048 LLQGRLAPVSRYG

-1072 SDLLAAWLAHLVL
+1072 SDLLAAWLAHLAL

-1096 LEVAPRTLWYGEDE
+1096 LDVAARTLWYGEDE

-1115 PVDDAAALL
+1115 PVEDAATLL
-1124 AQWVALYRLG
+1124 GQWVALYRLG

-1140 FFVRSAWKLASTG
+1140 FFARSAWKLASTG
-1153 KMTDAESAWSGSAF
+1153 KPGEAESAWLGSAF

-1174 PYTKLIWRGVEDPLA
+1174 PYSRLIWRGVEDPLA
-1189 SPFDLLA
+1189 SPFDLIA
-1196 NTMFGPMVQHLE
+1196 NTVFGPVVQHLE
-1208 IVEGA
+1208 VVEGA

>member
-1 MPGVPRSGDTAG
+1 MAVFCYPCEQSLAHPNGRDGGPCGASPVASGGRRKTVNLGAPTA
-13 YTRGA
+13 
-18 DVGQACAP
+18 
-26 GMVSG
+26 
-31 HRHPAVTYDGVSFRI
+31 
-46 CPMGFGAGHLLCLR
+46 LR
-60 TVSLS
+60 TS
-65 RHARMLHLFFSN
+65 RASMLHLFFSN

-83 AALLRDI
+83 AALLRDL
-90 AQAPDASPGAG
+90 ADAPGDPLRA
-101 NPFETETIVVPSVA
+101 ETIVVPSVA

-121 LDYADVFG
+121 LDYANVFG
-129 VCANVRLT
+129 VCANVRLA

-168 YQCLA
+168 YECLA
-173 QPWGESSP
+173 EPWVQKSP
-181 RLAGYLAGA
+181 RLSGYLSEA

-214 DWLERWQ
+214 NWLERWQ
-221 SGEFISPGAS
+221 AGETIPTLGAA
-231 TTWGEVQRADEAWQ
+231 TWTDVQRDDEQWQ
-245 SALWRQVLAHLE
+245 STLWRHVLAHLD

-266 AIDRIEQLTPETVP
+266 AIDAIEQLTPETLP
-280 VGWPSRVCVFALSS
+280 AGWPARVAVFALSS

-315 VLNPCESYWFDIVPP
+315 VLNPCESYWFDIVAP
-330 SRLSYLTQR
+330 SRLSYLKQR
-339 DGKAHREV
+339 DGAVHQEV

-369 LAPQAVEDRALFQ
+369 LAQHAVQDRALFQ
-382 PNPEPTLLAALQN
+382 PNPAPTLLAAVQN

-404 HGAPDGVAADGSVQ
+404 HGAPDGVAPDGSLQ
-418 VHVCHSLARQIEV
+418 VHVCHGLARQIEV

-436 LACFDEIPDLRPDD
+436 LACFDEMPDLSPDD

-492 RAFASILALPQQRV
+492 RAFASILALPQLRV
-506 AASSL
+506 AASDL
-511 VELARTEAVAQRY
+511 VELARTEAIAQRY
-524 DLGGN
+524 GLGGN
-529 VLDAIQNWLHSAG
+529 VLDSIQNWLHAAG

-555 DGTGQTSSDRTMT
+555 EGAGVSVAGEGG
-568 SAGADIPP
+568 AGADLADALPP
-576 ALERHTL
+576 PLERHTL

-598 DAMPVDD
+598 EALPVDD

-619 LGQLARLIDDLDMTA
+619 LGELARLVDDLDATA

-648 QLLAMLELF
+648 QLLAMLEQF

-669 EVRMAI
+669 EVRLAI

-686 PEVRVPVEVVAR
+686 PEVSVPVAVVAR

-732 VCMIGMDDGVLPGR
+732 ICMLGMDDGVLPGR
-746 VRADEFD
+746 LRADEFD

-777 MLSAQDRFLITYTG
+777 LLAAQDRFLIAYTG

-797 APLPPSTVVDELLD
+797 AKLPPSTAVDELLD
-811 FTGQLLAPASQGF
+811 FVSQLLAPPSMGHDAQ
-824 DLDEQRKARETLVVL
+824 EREAMRDQLCIA
-839 HPLQPFSPAYF
+839 HPLQPFSPSYF
-850 DGRKP
+850 DG
-855 SLYSYDVANGEAAQQ
+855 SQATLFSYDVSNGEAAR
-870 LVGQLASPAPD
+870 QLATHD
-881 AAALPFVHEPLPAIA
+881 AALQGEPAASCFFQSPLPSQA
-896 QTHLTLDDLLRFW
+896 QTHLTIDDLLRFW

-923 SLGDMLTEVEDEEPF
+923 TLSEGATEVVDDEPF
-938 VLDWSGRDALAAR
+938 ILDWSGRDALASR
-951 LLPRLLRDDGRD
+951 LLPRLLADAPQDGR
-963 PRAQAAAIERIANVS
+963 AHAAAIDRIARVS

-993 ELGGLRALATQV
+993 ELGGLRALASQV
-1005 RQAQADGTQEL
+1005 KASQADGAQEI
-1016 LVTLPLKPALPPS
+1016 LVSLDLTPALPQAWTAGTPS
-1029 WTGSTDAIWHGDA
+1029 EWHGDA
-1042 TLCADC
+1042 TLGAACI
-1048 LLQGRLAPVSRHG
+1048 LQGRLAPVTPYG
-1061 LVMYRYGSMRP
+1061 LVTFRYGPMRAG
-1072 SDLLAAWLAHLVL
+1072 DLLAAWLSHLAL
-1085 CAHLQQPEHAG
+1085 CAWCQGPGAG
-1096 LEVAPRTLWYGEDE
+1096 TPGIVPRTLWYG
-1110 TFALR
+1110 
-1115 PVDDAAALL
+1115 DDAAFSLREVADAATVLGEL
-1124 AQWVALYRLG
+1124 VALFRLG
-1134 QTRPLP
+1134 ETRPLP
-1140 FFVRSAWKLASTG
+1140 FFARSAWAFAQSG
-1153 KMTDAESAWSGSAF
+1153 KMTDAYTAWEGSRF

-1174 PYTKLIWRGVEDPLA
+1174 PYTQLVWRGVADPLSA
-1189 SPFDLLA
+1189 APFETLA
-1196 NTMFGPMVQHLE
+1196 RAVFGPLVAHLDAQ
-1208 IVEGA
+1208 EGQ

>member
-1 MPGVPRSGDTAG
+1 
-13 YTRGA
+13 
-18 DVGQACAP
+18 
-26 GMVSG
+26 
-31 HRHPAVTYDGVSFRI
+31 
-46 CPMGFGAGHLLCLR
+46 MGFARRLLLCLR
-60 TVSLS
+60 TDSLS

-83 AALLRDI
+83 AALLRDL
-90 AQAPDASPGAG
+90 AQAPGSTGKAG

-137 YLAQWLWDMAGKL
+137 YLAQWLWDMAGQL
-150 LTVPESSPFA
+150 VTVPESSPFA

-173 QPWGESSP
+173 QPWGDASP
-181 RLAGYLAGA
+181 RLAGYLTGA

-201 LAHIYDQYLTYRP
+201 LAHLYDQYLTYRP
-214 DWLERWQ
+214 NWLERWQ
-221 SGEFISPGAS
+221 SGETIEPGAA
-231 TTWGEVQRADEAWQ
+231 TGWGETQRADEVWQ

-266 AIDRIEQLTPETVP
+266 AIDRIEALTPQTVP
-280 VGWPSRVCVFALSS
+280 AGWPSRVSVFALSS

-305 MSRLIDVHLY
+305 MSRLIEVHLY

-330 SRLSYLTQR
+330 SRLSYLARR
-339 DGKAHREV
+339 DGVAHREV

-382 PNPEPTLLAALQN
+382 ANPAPTLLAALQN
-395 GILSLDDGR
+395 GILTLDDGR
-404 HGAPDGVAADGSVQ
+404 HGAPDGVSVDGSVQ

-450 VLITVPDLG
+450 VLVTVPDLG

-492 RAFASILALPQQRV
+492 RAFAAILALAQQRV
-506 AASSL
+506 AVSSL
-511 VELARTEAVAQRY
+511 VELARTEAIAQRY

-529 VLDAIQNWLHSAG
+529 GLDTVQNWLHAAG

-555 DGTGQTSSDRTMT
+555 DAPQACALT
-568 SAGADIPP
+568 GADVSP

-598 DAMPVDD
+598 DALPVDD

-611 IEGGRAEL
+611 IEGGRAEW
-619 LGQLARLIDDLDMTA
+619 LGQLARLIDDLDATA
-634 VSLQTERTGLAWRD
+634 VTLQTMRTGLAWRD
-648 QLLAMLELF
+648 QLLAMLEQF

-669 EVRMAI
+669 EVRVAI
-675 EQIGTAIADGA
+675 EQIGSAIADGA
-686 PEVRVPVEVVAR
+686 PEVRVPVDVVAR
-698 VLADALDDPTRG
+698 VLANALDDPTRG

-777 MLSAQDRFLITYTG
+777 MLSAQDRFLMTYTG

-797 APLPPSTVVDELLD
+797 APLPPSTAVDELLD
-811 FTGQLLAPASQGF
+811 FAGQLLAPVSQGYS
-824 DLDEQRKARETLVVL
+824 LDDQREARERLAVS

-850 DGRKP
+850 DGHDS
-855 SLYSYDVANGEAAQQ
+855 SLYSYDVANAEAAQQ
-870 LVGQLASPAPD
+870 LADQLASPTPNAR
-881 AAALPFVHEPLPAIA
+881 AAPFVREPLPAVV

-923 SLGDMLTEVEDEEPF
+923 SLGELLTEVDDEEPF
-938 VLDWSGRDALAAR
+938 VLDWAGRDALAAR
-951 LLPRLLRDDGRD
+951 LLPRLMRHDARDE
-963 PRAQAAAIERIANVS
+963 PAARAHADAIERIAKVS

-993 ELGGLRALATQV
+993 ALGGLRALASQV
-1005 RQAQADGTQEL
+1005 REAQAEGTREL
-1016 LVTLPLKPALPPS
+1016 QVTLPLTPALPPS
-1029 WTGSTDAIWHGDA
+1029 WRESTDAAWHGDA
-1042 TLCADC
+1042 TLRAAC
-1048 LLQGRLAPVSRHG
+1048 LLQGRLAPVSRYG
-1061 LVMYRYGSMRP
+1061 LVMYRFGSQRP
-1072 SDLLAAWLAHLVL
+1072 SDLLAAWLAHLAL

-1096 LEVAPRTLWYGEDE
+1096 MDVAARTLWYGEDE

-1115 PVDDAAALL
+1115 PVEDAATLL
-1124 AQWVALYRLG
+1124 GQWVALYRLG

-1140 FFVRSAWKLASTG
+1140 FFTRSAWKLASTG
-1153 KMTDAESAWSGSAF
+1153 KPGEAQSAWLGSAF

-1174 PYTKLIWRGVEDPLA
+1174 PYTRLIWRGVEDPLA
-1189 SPFDLLA
+1189 PPFDALA
-1196 NTMFGPMVQHLE
+1196 NLLLGPLVQHLD
-1208 IVEGA
+1208 VAEGA

>member
-1 MPGVPRSGDTAG
+1 
-13 YTRGA
+13 
-18 DVGQACAP
+18 
-26 GMVSG
+26 
-31 HRHPAVTYDGVSFRI
+31 
-46 CPMGFGAGHLLCLR
+46 
-60 TVSLS
+60 
-65 RHARMLHLFFSN
+65 MLHLFFSN

-90 AQAPDASPGAG
+90 ALAPGAPSG
-101 NPFETETIVVPSVA
+101 PVDPFETETIVVPSVA

-121 LDYADVFG
+121 LDYADIFG

-150 LTVPESSPFA
+150 VTVPESSPFA

-173 QPWGESSP
+173 KPWVEASP

-221 SGEFISPGAS
+221 SGETIAPGAA
-231 TTWGEVQRADEAWQ
+231 TTWGDVQRADEAWQ

-266 AIDRIEQLTPETVP
+266 AIDRIEQLTPETIP
-280 VGWPSRVCVFALSS
+280 VGWPSRVSVFALSS

-330 SRLSYLTQR
+330 SRLSYLTRR
-339 DGKAHREV
+339 DGAAHREV

-382 PNPEPTLLAALQN
+382 PNPAPTLLAALQN
-395 GILSLDDGR
+395 GILTLDDGR
-404 HGAPDGVAADGSVQ
+404 HGVPDGVGADGSVQ

-431 LHDRL
+431 LHDQL

-465 DAVFGTATPRIPYLV
+465 DAVFGTSTPRIPYLV

-529 VLDAIQNWLHSAG
+529 VLDAIQNWLHAAG

-555 DGTGQTSSDRTMT
+555 EGPGAKAMKGRTGDV
-568 SAGADIPP
+568 GDDVVP

-619 LGQLARLIDDLDMTA
+619 LGQLARLIDDLDATTVA
-634 VSLQTERTGLAWRD
+634 LQTERTGLAWRD
-648 QLLAMLELF
+648 QLLAMLEQF

-675 EQIGTAIADGA
+675 EQIGSAIADGA
-686 PEVRVPVEVVAR
+686 PEVQVPVEVVAR

-797 APLPPSTVVDELLD
+797 APLPPSTAVDELLD
-811 FTGQLLAPASQGF
+811 FTGQLLAPVSHGF
-824 DLDEQRKARETLVVL
+824 SLDDQREARERLVVL
-839 HPLQPFSPAYF
+839 HPLQPFSPKYF
-850 DGRKP
+850 DGEAP
-855 SLYSYDVANGEAAQQ
+855 SLYSYDVSNGEAAQQ
-870 LVGQLASPAPD
+870 LADQLASPTPNRPTQ
-881 AAALPFVHEPLPAIA
+881 PFVREPLPGVA

-909 RHPGRAWARDRLGL
+909 RHPSRAWARDRLGL
-923 SLGDMLTEVEDEEPF
+923 SLNDMLTEVEDDEPF
-938 VLDWSGRDALAAR
+938 VLDWAGRDALAAR
-951 LLPRLLRDDGRD
+951 LLPRLLRDDEGDGRNA
-963 PRAQAAAIERIANVS
+963 RANAQAVERIASVS

-1005 RQAQADGTQEL
+1005 RQAQAEGTHEL
-1016 LVTLPLKPALPPS
+1016 LVTLPLAPTLPPA
-1029 WTGSTDAIWHGDA
+1029 WQASTDSMWHGDA
-1042 TLCADC
+1042 TLSAAC

-1072 SDLLAAWLAHLVL
+1072 SDLLAAWLAHLAL

-1096 LEVAPRTLWYGEDE
+1096 LDVAARTLWYGEDE

-1115 PVDDAAALL
+1115 PVDDAARLL

-1153 KMTDAESAWSGSAF
+1153 KLADAQSAWQGSAF

-1174 PYTKLIWRGVEDPLA
+1174 PYTRLIWRGVEDPLA
-1189 SPFDLLA
+1189 EPFELLA

-1208 IVEGA
+1208 LVEGA

>member
-1 MPGVPRSGDTAG
+1 
-13 YTRGA
+13 
-18 DVGQACAP
+18 
-26 GMVSG
+26 
-31 HRHPAVTYDGVSFRI
+31 
-46 CPMGFGAGHLLCLR
+46 
-60 TVSLS
+60 
-65 RHARMLHLFFSN
+65 MLHLFFSN

-83 AALLRDI
+83 AALLRDL
-90 AQAPDASPGAG
+90 ARTPGD
-101 NPFETETIVVPSVA
+101 PLHVETIVVPSVA

-173 QPWGESSP
+173 QPWAEASP
-181 RLAGYLAGA
+181 RLAGYLSEA
-190 DDVMRFELADR
+190 DDVMRFELAER

-221 SGEFISPGAS
+221 SGARIDPGTAAG
-231 TTWGEVQRADEAWQ
+231 WGDVQRADEAWQ
-245 SALWRQVLAHLE
+245 SELWRQVLAHLD

-266 AIDRIEQLTPETVP
+266 AIERIGQLTPETVP
-280 VGWPSRVCVFALSS
+280 PGWPPRVSVFALSS

-330 SRLSYLTQR
+330 SRLSYLAQR
-339 DGKAHREV
+339 GAAAHREV

-369 LAPQAVEDRALFQ
+369 LAPQAVEDHALFQ
-382 PNPEPTLLAALQN
+382 PNPAPTLLAALQN
-395 GILSLDDGR
+395 GILTLDDGR
-404 HGAPDGVAADGSVQ
+404 HGAPEGVSADGSVQ

-450 VLITVPDLG
+450 VLVTVPDLG

-492 RAFASILALPQQRV
+492 RAFSAILALPQQRV

-511 VELARTEAVAQRY
+511 IELARTEAIAQRY

-529 VLDAIQNWLHSAG
+529 ALDSIQNWLHAAG
-542 ARRGWRGDALLRL
+542 ARRGWRGDALSRL
-555 DGTGQTSSDRTMT
+555 EGRGTPGDEAPGERD
-568 SAGADIPP
+568 AVDVPH

-598 DAMPVDD
+598 DALPVDD

-619 LGQLARLIDDLDMTA
+619 LGQLARLVDDLDATA
-634 VSLQTERTGLAWRD
+634 VALQTERTGLAWRD
-648 QLLAMLELF
+648 QLLAMLEQF

-669 EVRMAI
+669 EVRLAI
-675 EQIGTAIADGA
+675 EQIGSAIADGA
-686 PEVRVPVEVVAR
+686 PEVRVPVAVVAR

-732 VCMIGMDDGVLPGR
+732 VCMLGMDDGVLPGR

-777 MLSAQDRFLITYTG
+777 MLSAQDRFLLAYTG

-797 APLPPSTVVDELLD
+797 APLPPSTAVDELLD
-811 FTGQLLAPASQGF
+811 FTGQLLAPMSRGHT
-824 DLDEQRKARETLVVL
+824 LEEQRAARDRLVVL

-850 DGRKP
+850 DGRDA
-855 SLYSYDVANGEAAQQ
+855 SLYSYDVSNGEAARK
-870 LVGQLASPAPD
+870 LAEQLACPTPD
-881 AAALPFVHEPLPAIA
+881 APAGPFVREALPALA

-923 SLGDMLTEVEDEEPF
+923 SLGDVLTEVEDEEPF

-951 LLPRLLRDDGRD
+951 LLPRLLRHDGID
-963 PRAQAAAIERIANVS
+963 VDSRAHAELVERIASVS

-993 ELGGLRALATQV
+993 ELGGLRALASQV
-1005 RQAQADGTQEL
+1005 RQAQAEGTQEL
-1016 LVTLPLKPALPPS
+1016 LVTLALEPTLPPA
-1029 WTGSTDAIWHGDA
+1029 WCESTEAMWHADA
-1042 TLCADC
+1042 TLSAQC
-1048 LLQGRLAPVSRHG
+1048 LLQGRLAPVSRYG
-1061 LVMYRYGSMRP
+1061 LVMYRYGSMRA
-1072 SDLLAAWLAHLVL
+1072 SDLLAAWLSHLAL

-1096 LEVAPRTLWYGEDE
+1096 ADIAARTLWYGEDE
-1110 TFALR
+1110 TFALK
-1115 PVDDAAALL
+1115 PVDDAVTLL
-1124 AQWVALYRLG
+1124 GQWVALYRLG

-1140 FFVRSAWKLASTG
+1140 FFARSAWKLASTG
-1153 KMTDAESAWSGSAF
+1153 KPTEAQSAWHGSAF

-1174 PYTKLIWRGVEDPLA
+1174 PYTRLLWRGVEDPLA

-1196 NTMFGPMVQHLE
+1196 AATFGPLMQHLE
-1208 IVEGA
+1208 RVEGA